1 MDMNRFYVENGKVA
15 LNTYEIVVRQYSD
28 LEKNEYFD
36 TRRYV
41 NDKEAYELEVNYVP
55 KHRLLEIVSKT
66 AFDNSEYSWMEGI
79 ELRTADPQKE
89 IADIVSYG
97 SIEAYKASLPQAQDE
112 FNLDMDYRMSKME
125 LGL

>member
-1 MDMNRFYVENGKVA
+1 MDMNRFYVENGKIA

-28 LEKNEYFD
+28 LKKNE
-36 TRRYV
+36 
-41 NDKEAYELEVNYVP
+41 
-55 KHRLLEIVSKT
+55 
-66 AFDNSEYSWMEGI
+66 FDNSEYSWMEGI

-125 LGL
+125 LRL

>member
-1 MDMNRFYVENGKVA
+1 MSRFYVESWKVA
-15 LNTYEIVVRQYSD
+15 LNRDDIIVRQYSD

-36 TRRYV
+36 TPRYV

>member
-36 TRRYV
+36 TPRYV

-55 KHRLLEIVSKT
+55 KHRLLEIVSKQHST
-66 AFDNSEYSWMEGI
+66 TLNILGWKVLNCEQPI
-79 ELRTADPQKE
+79 HKKKLRT
-89 IADIVSYG
+89 
-97 SIEAYKASLPQAQDE
+97 
-112 FNLDMDYRMSKME
+112 
-125 LGL
+125 

>member
-36 TRRYV
+36 TPRYV

-89 IADIVSYG
+89 IADIVY
-97 SIEAYKASLPQAQDE
+97 
-112 FNLDMDYRMSKME
+112 
-125 LGL
+125 

>member
-36 TRRYV
+36 TPRYV

-55 KHRLLEIVSKT
+55 TLNILGWKVLNCEQPIHKKK
-66 AFDNSEYSWMEGI
+66 
-79 ELRTADPQKE
+79 LRT
-89 IADIVSYG
+89 
-97 SIEAYKASLPQAQDE
+97 
-112 FNLDMDYRMSKME
+112 
-125 LGL
+125 

>member
-36 TRRYV
+36 TPRYV

-97 SIEAYKASLPQAQDE
+97 SIEASNASLPQAQDE

>member
-1 MDMNRFYVENGKVA
+1 M
-15 LNTYEIVVRQYSD
+15 NTYEIVVRQYSD

-36 TRRYV
+36 TPRYV